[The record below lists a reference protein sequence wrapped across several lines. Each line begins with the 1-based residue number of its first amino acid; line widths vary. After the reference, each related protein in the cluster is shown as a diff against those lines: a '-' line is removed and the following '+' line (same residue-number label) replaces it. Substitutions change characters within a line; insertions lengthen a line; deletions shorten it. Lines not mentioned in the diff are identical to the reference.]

1 MHVIHPECQ
10 IEDQFIRIGHI
21 YSSAAEISPIQSKL
35 TNIIDPQL
43 KTLVHSEMNWFLYK
57 IFDSEGLDTLFILET
72 LAYAK
77 ERAVLMR
84 VWDMVRKKREKN
96 RKY

>member
-1 MHVIHPECQ
+1 
-10 IEDQFIRIGHI
+10 
-21 YSSAAEISPIQSKL
+21 
-35 TNIIDPQL
+35 
-43 KTLVHSEMNWFLYK
+43 MNWFLYK

-84 VWDMVRKKREKN
+84 VWDMVRKKRKKIENIDTIHQCSLESRFFYGCVIPKN
-96 RKY
+96 SCTTKFLTIIIGTEEERK